1 MSSNISRRGIRSQQ
15 GRAALIKAG
24 TLSGAPALTLA
35 VLAILHGAPA
45 RAADAAAEE
54 TGGLTEIVVTAEK
67 RSENLEVVPTSITAL
82 TSKTL
87 DLQGIASV
95 QDMTNYAPGLY
106 YTTYDNRPYI
116 RGIGRNSDNLA
127 VESGVAVYVDGIYN
141 GANASTILQ
150 NSTLFTDE
158 IQILRGPQNT
168 LFGRNADGGMI
179 DYISKRPT
187 SDFQGEVRSGYDS
200 YHKAFVEGAF
210 SGPISDSLRYRF
222 GANYTNQNSDGFYKN
237 LNGVSEG
244 GDVAQGGN
252 GTSYHIEG
260 QLEGNVGSVFD
271 WWTKLATSD
280 YDVSYHTETLL
291 GPLDTREFPVPL
303 FPNANFGTCA
313 MPGGAGGLGCAGNP
327 DTLVSVLTGKNSIA
341 GNPSALGT
349 GTFDSGFQSQSK
361 QQNNWIFAT
370 HLTFHADGFDV
381 KYLGGYQKFN
391 YDLTAPWTNSQGVSS
406 GVLGFDL
413 QGPAAVAPLCGLFFG
428 ATNLAGCTQNLAV
441 NSGHNNFTFD
451 EHEQFFS
458 NELNIASTG
467 QGALQW
473 IGGLYQFHEK
483 YTQPINVN
491 SPDQSQLATPYNFLA
506 LVGGLT
512 GAIPIQDSLVAAPAN
527 PSRSAYNEYTAL
539 AEDSY
544 GVFGQLDW
552 QASSQFKITTGVRYS
567 YDKKSGDQSFR
578 IMAFDAEGLIPGV
591 PLGVNM
597 FGANTPAF
605 DITPVATTCN
615 GNSYRGTG
623 PCAINAAGAAAT
635 TLDAHWDAVTGIAG
649 VSWTPA
655 PDILGY
661 AKYSRGYKA
670 GGFNSGI
677 NAPDPE
683 TGQETV
689 DAFEVGYKETFGK
702 TFQANIATF
711 YYNYKND
718 QQPLGVLDPTTNV
731 INNIIVNIPEVHTYG
746 AELETLW
753 NPITDLDILLNY
765 AYLHATISST
775 NGICYQDASDP
786 NGLAPGANTGGCPG
800 PGPTGAQTQN
810 IQGATLPASPRNKV
824 ALNAIYTLHFDPG
837 SLALSATYIWRDKT
851 YDSVFN
857 RSYNLDPSYAQVNLR
872 AIWSDAA
879 NRYNVIIYG
888 NNITNK
894 IAQDASFGLGVTNP
908 GPGQVIDPVVSYI
921 PPRVYG
927 IELRYRFH

>member
-1 MSSNISRRGIRSQQ
+1 MSSKINGGIRSQQ
-15 GRAALIKAG
+15 GRASLFKA
-24 TLSGAPALTLA
+24 SSCGASALTLA
-35 VLAILHGAPA
+35 VLAILHAAPA
-45 RAADAAAEE
+45 RAADTAAAVED
-54 TGGLTEIVVTAEK
+54 TALTEIIVTAEK
-67 RSENLEVVPTSITAL
+67 RSENLERVPDSITAF

-106 YTTYDNRPYI
+106 YTTYDNRPYM
-116 RGIGRNSDNLA
+116 RGIGRNTDNLA

-150 NSTLFTDE
+150 NSTLFTDQV
-158 IQILRGPQNT
+158 QILRGPQNT

-179 DYISKRPT
+179 DYVSKRPT
-187 SDFQGEVRSGYDS
+187 NDFEAEVRTGYDS
-200 YHKAFVEGAF
+200 FQKAFVEGAF
-210 SGPISDSLRYRF
+210 SGPISDSMRYRF
-222 GANYTNQNSDGFYKN
+222 GANYTNQTGDGFYKN

-260 QLEGNVGSVFD
+260 QLEGNIGSVFD
-271 WWTKLATSD
+271 WWAKLATSD

-291 GPLDTREFPVPL
+291 GPLDTREFPNPL

-313 MPGGAGGLGCAGNP
+313 LPGGAGGLGCAGSP
-327 DTLVSVLTGKNSIA
+327 DKLVSVVTGANTIA

-361 QQNNWIFAT
+361 QQNNLIFAT
-370 HLTFHADGFDV
+370 HLNFHADEFDV

-391 YDLTAPWTNSQGVSS
+391 YDLTAPWNNNQGTSS
-406 GVLGFDL
+406 GVLGYTL
-413 QGPAAVAPLCGLFFG
+413 QGPAAVTPLCGLFFG

-441 NSGHNNFTFD
+441 DSAHNNFTFD
-451 EHEQFFS
+451 EYEQFFS
-458 NELNIASTG
+458 NELDIASTG
-467 QGALQW
+467 TGPLQW

-491 SPDQSQLATPYNFLA
+491 SPDQAQLATPYNFLA

-512 GAIPIQDSLVAAPAN
+512 GAIPIQDSFVRAAGN
-527 PSRSAYNEYTAL
+527 PTRSAYNEYTAL
-539 AEDSY
+539 AENSY
-544 GVFGQLDW
+544 GIFGQIDW
-552 QASSQFKITTGVRYS
+552 QASSQFKITTGLRYS
-567 YDKKSGDQSFR
+567 YDKKDGDQTFR
-578 IMAFDAEGLIPGV
+578 IMAFNAETLIPGL

-605 DITPVATTCN
+605 DITPVATTCT
-615 GNSYRGTG
+615 GQSYRGTG
-623 PCAINAAGAAAT
+623 PCTFNANGAAQT
-635 TLDAHWDAVTGIAG
+635 TLDAHWDAVTGTAG

-655 PDILGY
+655 PDILAY

-677 NAPDPE
+677 NAVDPE
-683 TGQETV
+683 TSQETV
-689 DAFEVGYKETFGK
+689 DAFEVGYKETFGR
-702 TFQANIATF
+702 TFQANVATF

-718 QQPLGVLDPTTNV
+718 QQPLGELDAATNV
-731 INNIIVNIPEVHTYG
+731 INTIIVNIPVVHTYG
-746 AELETLW
+746 AELETIW

-765 AYLHATISST
+765 AYLHATIHST
-775 NGICYQDASDP
+775 NGVCYQDAADP
-786 NGLAPGANTGGCPG
+786 LALAPGANTSGCAAG
-800 PGPTGAQTQN
+800 TGLQN
-810 IQGATLPASPRNKV
+810 LVGATLPASPRNKI
-824 ALNAIYTLHFDPG
+824 ALNAIYTFHFTPG
-837 SLALSATYIWRDKT
+837 SLALSGTYIWRDKT

-872 AIWSDAA
+872 AIWSD
-879 NRYNVIIYG
+879 NSNHYNVILYA
-888 NNITNK
+888 NNVLNK
-894 IAQDASFGLGVTNP
+894 IAQDAQFGLGVTNS
-908 GPGQVIDPVVSYI
+908 GPGQVIDPLVSYI

-927 IELRYRFH
+927 VELRYRFH

>member
-1 MSSNISRRGIRSQQ
+1 MSSKNTRRGTRSQK
-15 GRAALIKAG
+15 ALVKKG
-24 TLSGAPALTLA
+24 SLSGVSALTLA
-35 VLAILHGAPA
+35 VLANLHGSPT
-45 RAADAAAEE
+45 RAADAAVED
-54 TGGLTEIVVTAEK
+54 TGALTEIVVTAEK
-67 RSENLEVVPTSITAL
+67 RSENLEVVPASITAFN
-82 TSKTL
+82 SKML
-87 DLQGIASV
+87 DQQGIASV
-95 QDMTNYAPGLY
+95 QDLTNYAPGLY

-116 RGIGRNSDNLA
+116 RGIGRNTDNLA

-150 NSTLFTDE
+150 SSSLFVDE
-158 IQILRGPQNT
+158 IQVLRGPQNT

-187 SDFQGEVRSGYDS
+187 SDFQGEVRTGYDN

-210 SGPISDSLRYRF
+210 SGPINDSLRYRF
-222 GANYTNQNSDGFYKN
+222 GANYTNQNGKGFYTN
-237 LNGVSEG
+237 LNGVDEG

-260 QLEGNVGSVFD
+260 QLEGNVGSAFE

-280 YDVSYHTETLL
+280 YDVSYHTETLI

-313 MPGGAGGLGCAGNP
+313 MPGGAGGLGCAGSP
-327 DTLVSVLTGKNSIA
+327 DTIVSVLTGKNTIA
-341 GNPSALGT
+341 GNPSTLGT

-361 QQNNWIFAT
+361 QQDNWIFAT

-381 KYLGGYQKFN
+381 KYLGGYQKFS

-406 GVLGFDL
+406 GILGYTL
-413 QGPAAVAPLCGLFFG
+413 QGPAAPTPTCGFFFG
-428 ATNLAGCTQNLAV
+428 ATNLAGCSQNLVV
-441 NSGHNNFTFD
+441 NSAHNNFTFD
-451 EHEQFFS
+451 EFEQFFS

-467 QGALQW
+467 QGPLQW

-491 SPDQSQLATPYNFLA
+491 SPDQAQLATPYSIVAIAGGA
-506 LVGGLT
+506 LV
-512 GAIPIQDSLVAAPAN
+512 PAPAN

-552 QASSQFKITTGVRYS
+552 QASSQFKVTTGLRYS

-578 IMAFDAEGLIPGV
+578 IMAFNFEGVG
-591 PLGVNM
+591 LGVNT

-605 DITPVATTCN
+605 DITPAATTCN
-615 GNSYRGTG
+615 GQSYRGTG
-623 PCAINAAGAAAT
+623 ACFFNAAGAAQT
-635 TLDAHWDAVTGIAG
+635 SLDDHWDAVTGTAG

-655 PDILGY
+655 TDILAY

-683 TGQETV
+683 TAKETV

-702 TFQANIATF
+702 TFQANVATF

-731 INNIIVNIPEVHTYG
+731 INTIIVNIPEVHTYG

-775 NGICYQDASDP
+775 NGVCYQDSSDP

-810 IQGATLPASPRNKV
+810 LQGATLPASPRNKV

-857 RSYNLDPSYAQVNLR
+857 RSYNLDPSYGQVNLR
-872 AIWSDAA
+872 AIWTDAA

-888 NNITNK
+888 NNLTNK
-894 IAQDASFGLGVTNP
+894 IAQDASFGLGVNNP

>member
-1 MSSNISRRGIRSQQ
+1 MASNISRRGIRSQK
-15 GRAALIKAG
+15 ALIKASS
-24 TLSGAPALTLA
+24 LSGASALTLA

-45 RAADAAAEE
+45 RAADAAVED
-54 TGGLTEIVVTAEK
+54 TGALTEIVVTAEK
-67 RSENLEVVPTSITAL
+67 RSENLEIVPASISAF

-95 QDMTNYAPGLY
+95 QDLTNYAPGLY

-116 RGIGRNSDNLA
+116 RGIGRNTDNLA

-150 NSTLFTDE
+150 SSSLFVDE
-158 IQILRGPQNT
+158 IQVLRGPQNT
-168 LFGRNADGGMI
+168 LFGRNADGGTI
-179 DYISKRPT
+179 DYVSKRPT
-187 SDFQGEVRSGYDS
+187 SDFQAEVRTGYDN

-222 GANYTNQNSDGFYKN
+222 GANYTNQNGKGFYTN
-237 LNGVSEG
+237 LNGVDEG

-260 QLEGNVGSVFD
+260 QLEGNVGSAFD
-271 WWTKLATSD
+271 WWAKLATSD

-313 MPGGAGGLGCAGNP
+313 MPGGAGGLGCAGSP
-327 DTLVSVLTGKNSIA
+327 DTIVSVLTGKNSIA

-361 QQNNWIFAT
+361 QQNNVIFAT

-381 KYLGGYQKFN
+381 KYLGGWQKFN

-406 GVLGFDL
+406 GILGYTL
-413 QGPAAVAPLCGLFFG
+413 QGPAAFTPLCGLFFG
-428 ATNLAGCTQNLAV
+428 ATNLAGCTQNLQV
-441 NSGHNNFTFD
+441 NSAHNNFTFD
-451 EHEQFFS
+451 EYEQFFS
-458 NELNIASTG
+458 NELNIASSG
-467 QGALQW
+467 QGPLQW

-491 SPDQSQLATPYNFLA
+491 SPDQAQLATPY
-506 LVGGLT
+506 
-512 GAIPIQDSLVAAPAN
+512 SLVALAGLGELLPAPAN

-544 GVFGQLDW
+544 GVFGQIDW

-578 IMAFDAEGLIPGV
+578 IMAFNFEGAG
-591 PLGVNM
+591 LGVNT

-605 DITPVATTCN
+605 DITPVATNCT
-615 GNSYRGTG
+615 GQSYRGTG
-623 PCAINAAGAAAT
+623 ACFFNAAGAAQT
-635 TLDAHWDAVTGIAG
+635 SLDAHWDAVTGTAG

-655 PDILGY
+655 TDILAY

-677 NAPDPE
+677 NAVDPE

-702 TFQANIATF
+702 TFQANVATF
-711 YYNYKND
+711 YYDYKND
-718 QQPLGVLDPTTNV
+718 QQPLGQLDTTTNV
-731 INNIIVNIPEVHTYG
+731 INNVIFNLPVVHTYG

-753 NPITDLDILLNY
+753 NPITDLDFLLSY

-775 NGICYQDASDP
+775 NGVCYQDAADP
-786 NGLAPGANTGGCPG
+786 LALAPGANTSGCAAG
-800 PGPTGAQTQN
+800 SGLQN
-810 IQGATLPASPRNKV
+810 LVGNTLPASPRNKV

-837 SLALSATYIWRDKT
+837 SLALSGTYIWRDKT
-851 YDSVFN
+851 YDDVFN
-857 RSYNLDPSYAQVNLR
+857 RAYTLDPSYGQVNLR
-872 AIWSDAA
+872 AIWTGTS
-879 NRYNVIIYG
+879 NRYSVIIYG

-894 IAQDASFGLGVTNP
+894 IAQDASFGLGVNNP

-927 IELRYRFH
+927 VELRYRFH

>member
-1 MSSNISRRGIRSQQ
+1 MSSRNRRDGSRSQQ
-15 GRAALIKAG
+15 GRVALIKASSLG
-24 TLSGAPALTLA
+24 GASALTLA
-35 VLAILHGAPA
+35 VLANLYGTPA
-45 RAADAAAEE
+45 RAADAAEE
-54 TGGLTEIVVTAEK
+54 TGLTEIVVTAEK
-67 RSENLEVVPTSITAL
+67 RSENLEVVPASISAF

-87 DLQGIASV
+87 DLQGISSV
-95 QDMTNYAPGLY
+95 QDLTNYAPGLY

-116 RGIGRNSDNLA
+116 RGIGRNTDNLA

-150 NSTLFTDE
+150 SSSLFVDE
-158 IQILRGPQNT
+158 IQVLRGPQNT

-187 SDFQGEVRSGYDS
+187 SDFQGEVRTGYDN
-200 YHKAFVEGAF
+200 YHKAFVESAV
-210 SGPISDSLRYRF
+210 SGPINDSMRYRF
-222 GANYTNQNSDGFYKN
+222 GANYTNQNGKGFYTN
-237 LNGVSEG
+237 LNGVDEG

-260 QLEGNVGSVFD
+260 QLEGNVGSAFD
-271 WWTKLATSD
+271 WWAKLATSD
-280 YDVSYHTETLL
+280 YDVSYHTETLI

-313 MPGGAGGLGCAGNP
+313 MPGGAGGLGCAGSP
-327 DTLVSVLTGKNSIA
+327 DTIVSVLTGKNSIA
-341 GNPSALGT
+341 GNPSATGT

-391 YDLTAPWTNSQGVSS
+391 YDLTAPWTNNQGVSS
-406 GVLGFDL
+406 GVLGYTL
-413 QGPAAVAPLCGLFFG
+413 LGPPGLG
-428 ATNLAGCTQNLAV
+428 NLVV
-441 NSGHNNFTFD
+441 NSAHNNFTFD
-451 EHEQFFS
+451 EYEQFFS

-467 QGALQW
+467 QGPLQW
-473 IGGLYQFHEK
+473 LGGLYQFHEK

-491 SPDQSQLATPYNFLA
+491 SPDQAQLATPFQILPVFA
-506 LVGGLT
+506 GQFFV
-512 GAIPIQDSLVAAPAN
+512 PAPAN

-552 QASSQFKITTGVRYS
+552 QASSQFKITTGLRYS

-578 IMAFDAEGLIPGV
+578 IMAFNFEAVG
-591 PLGVNM
+591 LGVNT
-597 FGANTPAF
+597 FGAATPAY
-605 DITPVATTCN
+605 DITPLATNCT
-615 GNSYRGTG
+615 GQIYRGTG
-623 PCAINAAGAAAT
+623 PCTFNAAGAAAT
-635 TLDAHWDAVTGIAG
+635 TLDDHWDAVTGTAG
-649 VSWTPA
+649 VAWTPST
-655 PDILGY
+655 DILGY

-683 TGQETV
+683 TAMETV

-702 TFQANIATF
+702 SFQANVATF

-731 INNIIVNIPEVHTYG
+731 VNTLIINIPTVHTYG

-753 NPITDLDILLNY
+753 NPIPDLNILLNY

-775 NGICYQDASDP
+775 NGLCYQDSADP
-786 NGLAPGANTGGCPG
+786 QALAPGANTGGCPAG
-800 PGPTGAQTQN
+800 TGLQN
-810 IQGATLPASPRNKV
+810 LVGEKLPASPLNKI
-824 ALNAIYTLHFDPG
+824 ALNAIYTFHFDPG
-837 SLALSATYIWRDKT
+837 SLAASATYIWRDET

-857 RSYNLDPSYAQVNLR
+857 RSYNLAPSYGLLNLR
-872 AIWSDAA
+872 AIWTDAA
-879 NRYNVIIYG
+879 NRYNVIIYA
-888 NNITNK
+888 NNVTNK
-894 IAQDASFGLGVTNP
+894 IAQDASYGLGVTNP
-908 GPGQVIDPVVSYI
+908 GPGQVIDPLVSYI

-927 IELRYRFH
+927 VELRYRFH

>member
-1 MSSNISRRGIRSQQ
+1 MSSNISRRGIRSQK
-15 GRAALIKAG
+15 AIIKAG
-24 TLSGAPALTLA
+24 SLSGASALTLA

-45 RAADAAAEE
+45 GAVDAAVED
-54 TGGLTEIVVTAEK
+54 TGALTEIVVTAEK
-67 RSENLEVVPTSITAL
+67 RSENLEIVPASISAF

-87 DLQGIASV
+87 DQQGIASV
-95 QDMTNYAPGLY
+95 QDLTNYAPGLY

-116 RGIGRNSDNLA
+116 RGIGRNTDNLA

-150 NSTLFTDE
+150 NSTLFVDQ
-158 IQILRGPQNT
+158 IQVLRGPQNT
-168 LFGRNADGGMI
+168 LFGRNADGGTI
-179 DYISKRPT
+179 DYVSKRPT
-187 SDFQGEVRSGYDS
+187 SDFQGEIRTGYDN
-200 YHKAFVEGAF
+200 YHKAFVEGAI
-210 SGPISDSLRYRF
+210 SGPISDSLRYRL
-222 GANYTNQNSDGFYKN
+222 GANYTNQNGKGFYTN
-237 LNGVSEG
+237 LNGVDEG

-260 QLEGNVGSVFD
+260 QLEGNVGSAFE

-291 GPLDTREFPVPL
+291 GPLDTREFPAPL
-303 FPNANFGTCA
+303 FPNGNFGTCA
-313 MPGGAGGLGCAGNP
+313 LPGGAGGLGCAGSP
-327 DTLVSVLTGKNSIA
+327 DTIVSVNAGKNTIA

-406 GVLGFDL
+406 GILGYTL
-413 QGPAAVAPLCGLFFG
+413 QGPAAPTPTCGFFFG
-428 ATNLAGCTQNLAV
+428 ATNLAGCSQNLVV
-441 NSGHNNFTFD
+441 NSAHNNFTFN
-451 EHEQFFS
+451 EFEQFFS

-467 QGALQW
+467 QGPFQW

-491 SPDQSQLATPYNFLA
+491 NPDQAQMATPYSIVAIAGGA
-506 LVGGLT
+506 LV
-512 GAIPIQDSLVAAPAN
+512 PAPAN

-544 GVFGQLDW
+544 GVFGQIDW

-578 IMAFDAEGLIPGV
+578 IMAFNFEGVG
-591 PLGVNM
+591 LGVNT

-605 DITPVATTCN
+605 DITPLATTCN
-615 GNSYRGTG
+615 GQSYRGTG
-623 PCAINAAGAAAT
+623 GCFFNAAGAAQT
-635 TLDAHWDAVTGIAG
+635 SLDDHWDAVTGVAG

-655 PDILGY
+655 TDILAY

-677 NAPDPE
+677 NAVDPE
-683 TGQETV
+683 TQKETV
-689 DAFEVGYKETFGK
+689 DAFEVGYKQTFGK
-702 TFQANIATF
+702 TFQANVATF
-711 YYNYKND
+711 YYDYKND
-718 QQPLGVLDPTTNV
+718 QQPLGELDPTTNV
-731 INNIIVNIPEVHTYG
+731 INTIIVNIPVVHTYG
-746 AELETLW
+746 AELETIW
-753 NPITDLDILLNY
+753 NPVTDLDIVMNY

-775 NGICYQDASDP
+775 NGVCYQDAADP
-786 NGLAPGANTGGCPG
+786 LALAPGANTSGCPAG
-800 PGPTGAQTQN
+800 GLQN
-810 IQGATLPASPRNKV
+810 LVGQKLPASPLNKV
-824 ALNAIYTLHFDPG
+824 ALNAIYTFHFNPG
-837 SLALSATYIWRDKT
+837 SLALSGTYIWRDQT

-857 RSYNLDPSYAQVNLR
+857 RSYNLAPSYNLVNLR
-872 AIWSDAA
+872 AIWTDAS
-879 NRYNVIIYG
+879 NHYNVIIYG
-888 NNITNK
+888 NNVLNK
-894 IAQDASFGLGVTNP
+894 IGQDASAGLAVTGP
-908 GPGQVIDPVVSYI
+908 GPTQVIDPLVSYT

-927 IELRYRFH
+927 VELRYRFR

>member
-1 MSSNISRRGIRSQQ
+1 MSSKNTRRGTRSQK
-15 GRAALIKAG
+15 ALVKKG
-24 TLSGAPALTLA
+24 SLSGVSALTLA
-35 VLAILHGAPA
+35 VLANLHGSPA
-45 RAADAAAEE
+45 RAADAAVED
-54 TGGLTEIVVTAEK
+54 TGALTEIVVTAEK
-67 RSENLEVVPTSITAL
+67 RSENLEVVPASITAFN
-82 TSKTL
+82 SKML
-87 DLQGIASV
+87 DQQGIASV
-95 QDMTNYAPGLY
+95 QDLTNYAPGLY

-116 RGIGRNSDNLA
+116 RGIGRNTDNLA

-150 NSTLFTDE
+150 SSSLFVDE
-158 IQILRGPQNT
+158 IQVLRGPQNT

-187 SDFQGEVRSGYDS
+187 SDFQGEVRTGYDN

-210 SGPISDSLRYRF
+210 SGPINDSLRYRF
-222 GANYTNQNSDGFYKN
+222 GANYTNQNGKGFYTN
-237 LNGVSEG
+237 LNGVDEG

-260 QLEGNVGSVFD
+260 QLEGNVGSAFE

-280 YDVSYHTETLL
+280 YDVSYHTETLI

-313 MPGGAGGLGCAGNP
+313 MPGGAGGLGCAGSP
-327 DTLVSVLTGKNSIA
+327 DTIVSVLTGKNTIA
-341 GNPSALGT
+341 GNPSTLGT

-361 QQNNWIFAT
+361 QQDNWIFAT

-381 KYLGGYQKFN
+381 KYLGGYQKFS

-406 GVLGFDL
+406 GILGYTL
-413 QGPAAVAPLCGLFFG
+413 QGPAAPTPTCGFFFG
-428 ATNLAGCTQNLAV
+428 ATNLAGCSQNLVV
-441 NSGHNNFTFD
+441 NSAHNNFTFD
-451 EHEQFFS
+451 EFEQFFS

-467 QGALQW
+467 QGPLQW

-491 SPDQSQLATPYNFLA
+491 SPDQAQLATPYSIVAIAGGA
-506 LVGGLT
+506 LV
-512 GAIPIQDSLVAAPAN
+512 PAPAN

-552 QASSQFKITTGVRYS
+552 QASSQFKVTTGLRYS

-578 IMAFDAEGLIPGV
+578 IMAFNFEGVG
-591 PLGVNM
+591 LGVNT

-605 DITPVATTCN
+605 DITPAATTCN
-615 GNSYRGTG
+615 GQSYRGTG
-623 PCAINAAGAAAT
+623 ACFFNAAGAAQT
-635 TLDAHWDAVTGIAG
+635 SLDDHWDAVTGTAG

-655 PDILGY
+655 TDILAY

-683 TGQETV
+683 TAKETV

-702 TFQANIATF
+702 TFQANVATF

-731 INNIIVNIPEVHTYG
+731 INTIIVNIPEVHTYG

-775 NGICYQDASDP
+775 NGVCYQDSSDP

-810 IQGATLPASPRNKV
+810 LQGATLPASPRNKV

-857 RSYNLDPSYAQVNLR
+857 RSYNLDPSYGQVNLR
-872 AIWSDAA
+872 AIWTDAA

-888 NNITNK
+888 NNLTNK
-894 IAQDASFGLGVTNP
+894 IAQDASFGLGVNNP

>member
-1 MSSNISRRGIRSQQ
+1 MSSKISRGGIRSRR
-15 GRAALIKAG
+15 GRAALIKASS
-24 TLSGAPALTLA
+24 LSGASALTLA
-35 VLAILHGAPA
+35 VLAALHGAPA
-45 RAADAAAEE
+45 RAADAAVEE
-54 TGGLTEIVVTAEK
+54 TGLTEIVVTAEK
-67 RSENLEVVPTSITAL
+67 RAENLEVVPASISAF

-95 QDMTNYAPGLY
+95 QDLTNYAPGLY

-116 RGIGRNSDNLA
+116 RGIGRNTDNLA

-150 NSTLFTDE
+150 SSSLFVDE
-158 IQILRGPQNT
+158 IQVLRGPQNT

-187 SDFQGEVRSGYDS
+187 SDFQGEVRTGYDN

-210 SGPISDSLRYRF
+210 SGPINDSLRYRF
-222 GANYTNQNSDGFYKN
+222 GANYTNQNGKGFYTN
-237 LNGVSEG
+237 LNGVDEG

-260 QLEGNVGSVFD
+260 QLEGNVGSSFD

-313 MPGGAGGLGCAGNP
+313 LPGGAGGLGCAGNP
-327 DTLVSVLTGKNSIA
+327 DTIVSVLAGKNTIA
-341 GNPSALGT
+341 GNPSATGT

-361 QQNNWIFAT
+361 QQSNWIFAT
-370 HLTFHADGFDV
+370 HLTFHADAFDV
-381 KYLGGYQKFN
+381 KYLGGYQKFS

-406 GVLGFDL
+406 GILGYTL
-413 QGPAAVAPLCGLFFG
+413 QGPAAPTPTCGFFFG
-428 ATNLAGCTQNLAV
+428 ATNLAGCSQNLVV
-441 NSGHNNFTFD
+441 NSAHNNFTFD
-451 EHEQFFS
+451 EYEQFFS

-467 QGALQW
+467 QGPLQW

-491 SPDQSQLATPYNFLA
+491 SPDQAQLATPYSIVALA
-506 LVGGLT
+506 GL
-512 GAIPIQDSLVAAPAN
+512 GELLPAPAN

-539 AEDSY
+539 AENSY
-544 GVFGQLDW
+544 GVFGQIDW
-552 QASSQFKITTGVRYS
+552 QASSQFKFTTGVRYS
-567 YDKKSGDQSFR
+567 YDKKSGDQTFR
-578 IMAFDAEGLIPGV
+578 IMAFNFEGAG
-591 PLGVNM
+591 LGVNT

-615 GNSYRGTG
+615 GQSYRGTG
-623 PCAINAAGAAAT
+623 ACFFNAAGAAQT
-635 TLDAHWDAVTGIAG
+635 SLDDHWDAVTGTAG

-655 PDILGY
+655 TDILAY

-670 GGFNSGI
+670 GGFNSGT
-677 NAPDPE
+677 NAIDPE
-683 TGQETV
+683 TAKETV

-702 TFQANIATF
+702 TFQANVATF
-711 YYNYKND
+711 YYDYKND
-718 QQPLGVLDPTTNV
+718 QQPLGELDPTTKV
-731 INNIIVNIPEVHTYG
+731 INTIIVNIPVVHTYG
-746 AELETLW
+746 AELETIW
-753 NPITDLDILLNY
+753 NPITDLDIVLNY

-775 NGICYQDASDP
+775 NGVCYQDAADP
-786 NGLAPGANTGGCPG
+786 LALAPGANTSGCPAG
-800 PGPTGAQTQN
+800 TGLQN
-810 IQGATLPASPRNKV
+810 LVGEKLPASPLNKV
-824 ALNAIYTLHFDPG
+824 ALNAIYTLHFNPG
-837 SLALSATYIWRDKT
+837 SLALSGTYVWRDRT
-851 YDSVFN
+851 YDDVFN
-857 RSYNLDPSYAQVNLR
+857 RSYNLAPSYALLNLR
-872 AIWSDAA
+872 AIWTDSA
-879 NRYNVIIYG
+879 NRYNVILYA

-894 IAQDASFGLGVTNP
+894 IAQDASAGLGVTNP
-908 GPGQVIDPVVSYI
+908 GPAQVIDPLVSYI

-927 IELRYRFH
+927 VELRYRFH

>member
-1 MSSNISRRGIRSQQ
+1 MASNIRRREIRPHQ
-15 GRAALIKAG
+15 GRAALIKASS
-24 TLSGAPALTLA
+24 LSGASALTLA
-35 VLAILHGAPA
+35 VLANLHAAPA
-45 RAADAAAEE
+45 RAAAAAEEE

-67 RSENLEVVPTSITAL
+67 RSESLEVVPASISAF

-95 QDMTNYAPGLY
+95 QDLTNYAPGLY

-116 RGIGRNSDNLA
+116 RGIGRNTDNLA

-150 NSTLFTDE
+150 SSSLFVDE
-158 IQILRGPQNT
+158 IQVLRGPQNT

-187 SDFQGEVRSGYDS
+187 KDFEGEVRTGYDN
-200 YHKAFVEGAF
+200 YHKAFVEGAV
-210 SGPISDSLRYRF
+210 SGPINDAIRYRF
-222 GANYTNQNSDGFYKN
+222 GANYTNQNGKGFYTN
-237 LNGVSEG
+237 LNGVDEG

-260 QLEGNVGSVFD
+260 QLEGNVGSTFD

-313 MPGGAGGLGCAGNP
+313 LPGGAGGLGCAGSP
-327 DTLVSVLTGKNSIA
+327 DTIVSVLAGKNTIA
-341 GNPSALGT
+341 GNPSATGT

-370 HLTFHADGFDV
+370 HLAFHADSFDV
-381 KYLGGYQKFN
+381 KYLGGYQKFS

-406 GVLGFDL
+406 GILGYTL
-413 QGPAAVAPLCGLFFG
+413 QGPAAPTPTCGFFFG
-428 ATNLAGCTQNLAV
+428 ATNLAGCSQNLVV
-441 NSGHNNFTFD
+441 NSAHNNFTFD
-451 EHEQFFS
+451 EFEQFFS

-467 QGALQW
+467 QGPLQW

-491 SPDQSQLATPYNFLA
+491 NPDQAQMGTPYSIVALA
-506 LVGGLT
+506 GG
-512 GAIPIQDSLVAAPAN
+512 ALVAAPAN

-539 AEDSY
+539 AENSY
-544 GVFGQLDW
+544 GIFGQIDW
-552 QASSQFKITTGVRYS
+552 QASSQFKFTTGVRYS
-567 YDKKSGDQSFR
+567 YDKKSGDQTFR
-578 IMAFDAEGLIPGV
+578 IMAFNFEGVG
-591 PLGVNM
+591 LGVNT

-615 GNSYRGTG
+615 GQSYRGTG
-623 PCAINAAGAAAT
+623 ACFFNAAGAAQT
-635 TLDAHWDAVTGIAG
+635 SLDDHWDAVTGTAG

-655 PDILGY
+655 TDILAY

-670 GGFNSGI
+670 GGFNSGT
-677 NAPDPE
+677 NAIDPE
-683 TGQETV
+683 TAKETV

-702 TFQANIATF
+702 TFQANVATF
-711 YYNYKND
+711 YYDYKND
-718 QQPLGVLDPTTNV
+718 QQPLGELDPITKV
-731 INNIIVNIPEVHTYG
+731 INTIIVNIPVVHTYG
-746 AELETLW
+746 AELETIW
-753 NPITDLDILLNY
+753 NPITDLDIVLNY

-775 NGICYQDASDP
+775 NGVCYQDAADP
-786 NGLAPGANTGGCPG
+786 LALAPGANTGGCPAG
-800 PGPTGAQTQN
+800 TGLQN
-810 IQGATLPASPRNKV
+810 LVGEKLPASPLNKV
-824 ALNAIYTLHFDPG
+824 ALNAIYTLHFSPG
-837 SLALSATYIWRDKT
+837 SLALSGTYVWRDRT
-851 YDSVFN
+851 YDDVFN
-857 RSYNLDPSYAQVNLR
+857 RSYNLAPSYALVNLR
-872 AIWSDAA
+872 AIWTDSA
-879 NRYNVIIYG
+879 NRYNVILYA

-894 IAQDASFGLGVTNP
+894 IAQDASAGLGVTNP
-908 GPGQVIDPVVSYI
+908 GPGQVIDPLVSYI

-927 IELRYRFH
+927 VELRYRFH

>member
-1 MSSNISRRGIRSQQ
+1 MSSNTSRRGIRSDQ
-15 GRAALIKAG
+15 GHATLTKASS
-24 TLSGAPALTLA
+24 LSGASALTLA
-35 VLAILHGAPA
+35 VLANLHASPA
-45 RAADAAAEE
+45 RAADAAVEDTA
-54 TGGLTEIVVTAEK
+54 LTEIVVTAEK
-67 RSENLEVVPTSITAL
+67 RSENLERVPASITAF
-82 TSKTL
+82 TSKIL

-95 QDMTNYAPGLY
+95 QDMTNYSPGLY
-106 YTTYDNRPYI
+106 YTTYDNRPYM
-116 RGIGRNSDNLA
+116 RGIGRNTDNLA
-127 VESGVAVYVDGIYN
+127 VESGVAVYVDGVYN

-158 IQILRGPQNT
+158 VEVLRGPQNT
-168 LFGRNADGGMI
+168 LFGRNADGGTI
-179 DYISKRPT
+179 NYISKRPT
-187 SDFQGEVRSGYDS
+187 SDFEAEVRTGYDS
-200 YHKAFVEGAF
+200 YQKAFVEGAF
-210 SGPISDSLRYRF
+210 SGPISDSVRYRF
-222 GANYTNQNSDGFYKN
+222 GANYTSQNGDGFYKN

-260 QLEGNVGSVFD
+260 QLEGSIGTDFD

-313 MPGGAGGLGCAGNP
+313 MPGGAGGLGCAGSP
-327 DTLVSVLTGKNSIA
+327 DTIVSVLTGKNSIA

-370 HLTFHADGFDV
+370 HLTFHADGVDI

-406 GVLGFDL
+406 GVLGYTL
-413 QGPAAVAPLCGLFFG
+413 QGPAAVTPLCGLFFG
-428 ATNLAGCTQNLAV
+428 ASNLAGCTQNLAV
-441 NSGHNNFTFD
+441 DSAHNNFTFN
-451 EHEQFFS
+451 EYEQFFS

-467 QGALQW
+467 QGPVQW

-491 SPDQSQLATPYNFLA
+491 NPDQTQLATPYNFLA

-527 PSRSAYNEYTAL
+527 PTRSAYNEYTAL

-544 GVFGQLDW
+544 GIFGQIDW
-552 QASSQFKITTGVRYS
+552 QPSSQFKITTGLRYS
-567 YDKKSGDQSFR
+567 YDKKDGDQSFR
-578 IMAFDAEGLIPGV
+578 IMAFDAEGLIPGL

-605 DITPVATTCN
+605 DITGVATTCN
-615 GNSYRGTG
+615 GQSYRGTG
-623 PCAINAAGAAAT
+623 PCTINAAGAAQT
-635 TLDAHWDAVTGIAG
+635 SLNAHWDAVTGTAG
-649 VSWTPA
+649 LSWTPA
-655 PDILGY
+655 TDILGY

-677 NAPDPE
+677 NAVDPE
-683 TGQETV
+683 TSQEIV
-689 DAFEVGYKETFGK
+689 DAFEVGYKETFGR
-702 TFQANIATF
+702 TFQANVATF

-718 QQPLGVLDPTTNV
+718 QQPLGELDAATNV
-731 INNIIVNIPEVHTYG
+731 INTIIVNIPVVHTYG
-746 AELETLW
+746 VELETLW
-753 NPITDLDILLNY
+753 NPVPDLNILLNY

-775 NGICYQDASDP
+775 NGICYQDAADP
-786 NGLAPGANTGGCPG
+786 LALAPGANTGGCAAG
-800 PGPTGAQTQN
+800 SGLQN
-810 IQGATLPASPRNKV
+810 LVGSTLPASPRNKI
-824 ALNAIYTLHFDPG
+824 AANAIYTFHFTPG
-837 SLALSATYIWRDKT
+837 SLALSGTYIWRDKT

-872 AIWSDAA
+872 AIWSDTS
-879 NRYNVIIYG
+879 NHYNVILYG
-888 NNITNK
+888 NNVFNK
-894 IAQDASFGLGVTNP
+894 IAQDAQFGLGVTNP

-927 IELRYRFH
+927 VELRYRFH